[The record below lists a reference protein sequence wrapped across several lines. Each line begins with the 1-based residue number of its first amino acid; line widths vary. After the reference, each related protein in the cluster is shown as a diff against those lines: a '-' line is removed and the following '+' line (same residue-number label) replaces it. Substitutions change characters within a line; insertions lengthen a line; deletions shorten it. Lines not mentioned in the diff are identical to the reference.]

1 LIDGARRLVQIHPM
15 ATMQT
20 DTTPAQVVH
29 ILDDDEGMRTS
40 LDNLFRSVGY
50 VTRTYAS
57 VADFVAAGEDS
68 EPGCLVLD
76 VRLPGMSGLDFQ
88 DQLRERGSAL
98 PVILMTGHGD
108 IPMSVRG
115 MKAGAVDFLS
125 KPFREQD
132 MLDAVAAALARD
144 LESRAA
150 ISQDEDL
157 KSRYASLSSREREVM
172 GLVVAGKL
180 NKQIAF
186 DLSLSEI
193 TIKIHRGN
201 AMKKMGA
208 KNLVDF
214 VQMAEAL
221 KLGGR
226 AR

>member
-1 LIDGARRLVQIHPM
+1 M
-15 ATMQT
+15 ATTRNET
-20 DTTPAQVVH
+20 DPTSQVVH
-29 ILDDDEGMRTS
+29 ILDDDAGMRTS

-50 VTRTYAS
+50 TTRAYAS
-57 VADFVAAGEDS
+57 VAEFLAAGEDS

-98 PVILMTGHGD
+98 PVVLMTGHGD

-115 MKAGAVDFLS
+115 MKAGAVDFLA

-132 MLDAVAAALARD
+132 MLDAVVAALALD
-144 LESRAA
+144 LETRAS
-150 ISQDEDL
+150 ISEEADL
-157 KSRYASLSSREREVM
+157 KARYDTLSPREREVM
-172 GLVVAGKL
+172 ARVVTGKL

-186 DLSLSEI
+186 DMSLSEI
-193 TIKIHRGN
+193 TVKIHRGN

-208 KNLVDF
+208 RNLVDF

-221 KLGGR
+221 KLPGR